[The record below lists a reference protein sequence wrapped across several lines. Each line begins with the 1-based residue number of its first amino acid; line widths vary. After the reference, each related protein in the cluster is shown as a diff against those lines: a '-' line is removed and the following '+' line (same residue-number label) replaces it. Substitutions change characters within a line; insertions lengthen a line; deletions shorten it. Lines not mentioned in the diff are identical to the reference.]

1 MAFRILVQDP
11 SAKVRSDLK
20 AMLTPAGDPAAAVG
34 GDSLSV
40 LLEGAVAPP
49 PGFPEVELEICQRL
63 EAVEG
68 LLKDGLKAGK
78 PFAMVFLDP
87 GPRDDGLALLERLRE
102 LDDEVFLVLQV
113 VELFCHPIELM
124 ERVSPPDRLFVQ
136 HKPFHPFD
144 IQQLVLSCF
153 WRRQGGQ
160 ETSLAKG
167 ADSEQTSGIEAGSSL
182 WDRLPLGLAI
192 FDRQERLLRVNAAF
206 RDLLPELRQAALPGI
221 TYEAFQLEIAR
232 RLVPDDVLF
241 RESAWLRDRMEWH
254 AKAGSPLEQRLRGN
268 RWLVMLEGN
277 GPRGE
282 TYSFFCDVTDLKQ
295 REQGFA
301 TYRRVAQQRAILSVF
316 CSELLM
322 KMEGHRVERG
332 SPGALENFFAVLSKC
347 SAKAGAGSGKE
358 IDLMA
363 ERLMGVLF
371 PPPPD
376 LRRLE
381 LGAFLQDYVSRR
393 EGTED
398 MPTSLVTSAGLWL
411 VDCDSSRL
419 ATIMNELLQNARAA
433 SSPGAGVELGAENV
447 RVNRE
452 FTISRPTLLQGDY
465 VLLRVRDQGLG
476 MSPDVCERALDP
488 FFTTS
493 ASGEKFGLGLT
504 SVFGFLE
511 QMGGYLELESRPDEG
526 TEVLIYLPRATGGP
540 LGEKAGKRIAARGK
554 GRYEGAGGRITLS

>member
-1 MAFRILVQDP
+1 MAFRILVHDP

-20 AMLTPAGDPAAAVG
+20 AMLTPAGDPAEAVG

-160 ETSLAKG
+160 ETSHAKG

-206 RDLLPELRQAALPGI
+206 RDLAW
-221 TYEAFQLEIAR
+221 
-232 RLVPDDVLF
+232 RLV
-241 RESAWLRDRMEWH
+241 EWTMGGYPFD
-254 AKAGSPLEQRLRGN
+254 AR
-268 RWLVMLEGN
+268 
-277 GPRGE
+277 
-282 TYSFFCDVTDLKQ
+282 Y
-295 REQGFA
+295 
-301 TYRRVAQQRAILSVF
+301 RAIID
-316 CSELLM
+316 
-322 KMEGHRVERG
+322 RN
-332 SPGALENFFAVLSKC
+332 SPFT
-347 SAKAGAGSGKE
+347 
-358 IDLMA
+358 
-363 ERLMGVLF
+363 
-371 PPPPD
+371 
-376 LRRLE
+376 
-381 LGAFLQDYVSRR
+381 YVSRIR
-393 EGTED
+393 T
-398 MPTSLVTSAGLWL
+398 PLL
-411 VDCDSSRL
+411 
-419 ATIMNELLQNARAA
+419 IMHASQDLRTGVSQSEMLYRA
-433 SSPGAGVELGAENV
+433 
-447 RVNRE
+447 
-452 FTISRPTLLQGDY
+452 IK
-465 VLLRVRDQGLG
+465 
-476 MSPDVCERALDP
+476 ALDRP
-488 FFTTS
+488 VEYVRYPLAGHDLSRRGAAHQRMDRLNRIIEFFERHLHNPRP
-493 ASGEKFGLGLT
+493 APVLSG
-504 SVFGFLE
+504 
-511 QMGGYLELESRPDEG
+511 Q
-526 TEVLIYLPRATGGP
+526 
-540 LGEKAGKRIAARGK
+540 
-554 GRYEGAGGRITLS
+554 